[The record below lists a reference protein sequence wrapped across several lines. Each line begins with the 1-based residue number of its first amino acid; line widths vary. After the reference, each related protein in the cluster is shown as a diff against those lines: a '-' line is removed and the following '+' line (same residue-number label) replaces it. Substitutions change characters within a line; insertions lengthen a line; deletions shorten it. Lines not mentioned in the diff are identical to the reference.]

1 MTKLRCLRWLAS
13 GWGVLALAAC
23 ASQPTAM
30 TNASASPTGGTWIVT
45 DAFPAGAVTDMAS
58 APRGQ
63 MVRLEAGMA
72 GDVAGRACPWPVY
85 RDSSMPLESV
95 LGSSAG
101 SLPGRSAVLEVDCAG
116 QRFSTYAVMSDGS
129 LLTRHGGWLLRLER
143 GDKLAANPAPM
154 LPDAP
159 PMMLIPAAPEPDHH
173 PMAVAEPPPSPPAT
187 PAMLVYLASYK
198 TEAWAKKGWGILAAQ
213 SASLKA
219 SEPVTRSVDLK
230 DKGKFVR
237 LFAPAKDVAEGKRIC
252 AELGKAISD
261 CGATGREK

>member
-1 MTKLRCLRWLAS
+1 MAKHRCLHWLAT
-13 GWGVLALAAC
+13 GLGVLALAAC

-30 TNASASPTGGTWIVT
+30 TTAPAGPTGGTWIVT

-63 MVRLEAGMA
+63 LVRLEAGMA
-72 GDVAGRACPWPVY
+72 GDSSGRACPWPVY
-85 RDSSMPLESV
+85 RDGSMPLESV
-95 LGSSAG
+95 LGSSSG
-101 SLPGRSAVLEVDCAG
+101 SLPGRSPVLEVDCAG
-116 QRFSTYAVMSDGS
+116 QRFSTYAVMADGS
-129 LLTRHGGWLLRLER
+129 LLTRHGAWLLRLER

-159 PMMLIPAAPEPDHH
+159 PMMLTPATAPEPAH
-173 PMAVAEPPPSPPAT
+173 PLAAAEPSPPAAPT
-187 PAMLVYLASYK
+187 MLVYLASYK

-219 SEPVTRSVDLK
+219 AEPVTRSVDIK
-230 DKGKFVR
+230 DKGTFIR
-237 LFAPAKDVAEGKRIC
+237 LFAPAKTAAEGKRIC